1 MLSYNEFMTS
11 PKDNSHR
18 ELEAG
23 IHLDLR
29 GRLTYA
35 GYLGLDQ
42 LLSAQHPLSDP
53 PHHDELLFIIQ
64 LRPRNSGSNSFC
76 MN

>member
-23 IHLDLR
+23 IHLDLQDR
-29 GRLTYA
+29 
-35 GYLGLDQ
+35 
-42 LLSAQHPLSDP
+42 
-53 PHHDELLFIIQ
+53 I
-64 LRPRNSGSNSFC
+64 
-76 MN
+76 